1 MNERSIV
8 QADLT
13 HLGQLAEL
21 EQLCFADPWGEADLA
36 YELNDPLCLWLVT
49 LDETGRVLAYGGSRL
64 VLDEAD
70 IMNIAVRPEQRRQGL
85 GSELLAELLDRLKA
99 RGARVVTLE
108 VRESNHPARRMY
120 EDFGF
125 VQAGRRPG
133 YYSHPKEDALLLRRE
148 LEVEG

>member
-1 MNERSIV
+1 MSKYRTM
-8 QADLT
+8 QADLN

-49 LDETGRVLAYGGSRL
+49 LDETGRVVAYGGSRL

-70 IMNIAVRPEQRRQGL
+70 IMNIAVRPGLRRQGL
-85 GSELLAELLDRLKA
+85 GSALLFELLRRLT
-99 RGARVVTLE
+99 RLGARVVTLE
-108 VRESNHPARRMY
+108 VRESNDPARRMY
-120 EDFGF
+120 EGFGF

-148 LEVEG
+148 LEATT